1 VYRTTGIAKLRRGGP
16 PPRPFDYFD
25 ADDIDK
31 KAKNTRKKPPVKN
44 NIFNRGKGIVSN
56 LYNRASPYVKKAL
69 PYAQNIKKLKP
80 FMKPAGAVAGIA
92 ALPVIGQ
99 NPELNPFL
107 DRQPFQIKPK
117 ALGSPLLGRENE
129 EETLRRYVEGRD
141 GYEPRIVAGGLRR
154 GVNTFLDYLSP
165 DIIFGKD
172 SNLAGAF
179 PGLGKEFLTGEYQN
193 PNLLRGG
200 LDSREAFEETIDN
213 AKDQLGLGLAG
224 RFANLF
230 KTTRAGEITTGQ
242 KVSRWLD
249 SNKDKL
255 YAMST
260 KDVDSAKVFI
270 ETLQSP
276 EGVKN
281 LMLAEDPDTYYEIF
295 ADEERPPKAPEDE
308 SLPPPGLTDEQKKA
322 LEDAQA
328 LRDANKE
335 IVRSQAI
342 RGKNI
347 SPEIEDKALTAGMY
361 GGSPEDTA
369 FAFLEDAEVT
379 RVLEEEKQ
387 RKFDL
392 EKAKAVGSGYNKTQ
406 AARKFNS
413 DLDFYIYEPTSP
425 NAVDSMGNK
434 LNEKMTDSEFGRV
447 SGIVSQGLR
456 KHQEIDQYFD
466 DMIQSVENNN
476 LTGLGSILGKY
487 TARGIN
493 ALTGLDMMS
502 DLEQYQSVAK
512 AIQAYFTA
520 QILQESGR
528 TISDGDRQRVEDLFA
543 NISWKNLGQPR
554 QVLLEKINRA
564 RGIISQSQADL
575 VADFNMLEI
584 YNPNQYRAF
593 MKNQEKIDQDLNEEE
608 AQELETRKQQIG

>member
-1 VYRTTGIAKLRRGGP
+1 MYRTTGIAKLRRGGP

-69 PYAQNIKKLKP
+69 PYAKNINKLKP

-99 NPELNPFL
+99 NPELNPFS

-141 GYEPRIVAGGLRR
+141 GYDPRIVAGSLRR
-154 GVNTFLDYLSP
+154 G
-165 DIIFGKD
+165 
-172 SNLAGAF
+172 LANVIPFKNPLLEG
-179 PGLGKEFLTGEYQN
+179 TYQN
-193 PNLLRGG
+193 PNILRGG

-230 KTTRAGEITTGQ
+230 KATRAGEITTAQ
-242 KVSRWLD
+242 KVGRWLD

-260 KDVDSAKVFI
+260 KDTDSAKMFI

-276 EGVKN
+276 EGIKN

-328 LRDANKE
+328 LRDADKE
-335 IVRSQAI
+335 ILRSQAI
-342 RGKNI
+342 RGNPI

-379 RVLEEEKQ
+379 RLVEEDKK

-392 EKAKAVGSGYNKTQ
+392 EKAKIDGTGYNKTPRTVDFGMDTKLAIYDPTPGGLAKGAKPYITDEQ
-406 AARKFNS
+406 YLDASSAITTSIENYNEIVQRFDELENFLIS
-413 DLDFYIYEPTSP
+413 DDLTSLG
-425 NAVDSMGNK
+425 AYLKTLGTRTATA
-434 LNEKMTDSEFGRV
+434 L
-447 SGIVSQGLR
+447 SGIDDLASSQD
-456 KHQEIDQYFD
+456 KY
-466 DMIQSVENNN
+466 N
-476 LTGLGSILGKY
+476 SI
-487 TARGIN
+487 
-493 ALTGLDMMS
+493 
-502 DLEQYQSVAK
+502 AK
-512 AIQAYFTA
+512 AVQAYFTKDF
-520 QILQESGR
+520 LQESGR
-528 TISDGDRQRVEDLFA
+528 TISNIDRELINQIMPQIGLNSVGISQDL
-543 NISWKNLGQPR
+543 
-554 QVLLEKINRA
+554 LLEKLRNAKEQITQKLDEKGSRLNA
-564 RGIISQSQADL
+564 LG
-575 VADFNMLEI
+575 I
-584 YNPNQYRAF
+584 YNPKMAQQF
-593 MKNQEKIDQDLNEEE
+593 ILSQQEEI
-608 AQELETRKQQIG
+608 ELDKLRKQQDF

>member
-1 VYRTTGIAKLRRGGP
+1 MAVYRTTGIAKLRRGGP

-69 PYAQNIKKLKP
+69 PYAKNINKLKP

-99 NPELNPFL
+99 NPELNPFS

-141 GYEPRIVAGGLRR
+141 GYDPRIVAGSLRR
-154 GVNTFLDYLSP
+154 G
-165 DIIFGKD
+165 
-172 SNLAGAF
+172 LANVIPFKNPLLEG
-179 PGLGKEFLTGEYQN
+179 TYQN
-193 PNLLRGG
+193 PNILRGG

-230 KTTRAGEITTGQ
+230 KATRAGEITTAQ
-242 KVSRWLD
+242 KVGRWLD

-260 KDVDSAKVFI
+260 KDTDSAKMFI

-276 EGVKN
+276 EGIKN

-328 LRDANKE
+328 LRDADKE
-335 IVRSQAI
+335 ILRSQAI
-342 RGKNI
+342 RGNPI

-379 RVLEEEKQ
+379 RLVEEDKK

-392 EKAKAVGSGYNKTQ
+392 EKAKIDGTGYNKTPRTVDFGMDTKLAIYDPTPGGLAKGAKPYITDEQ
-406 AARKFNS
+406 YLDASSAITTSIENYNEIVQRFDELENFLIS
-413 DLDFYIYEPTSP
+413 DDLTSLG
-425 NAVDSMGNK
+425 AYLKTLGTRTATA
-434 LNEKMTDSEFGRV
+434 L
-447 SGIVSQGLR
+447 SGIDDLASSQD
-456 KHQEIDQYFD
+456 KY
-466 DMIQSVENNN
+466 N
-476 LTGLGSILGKY
+476 SI
-487 TARGIN
+487 
-493 ALTGLDMMS
+493 
-502 DLEQYQSVAK
+502 AK
-512 AIQAYFTA
+512 AVQAYFTKDF
-520 QILQESGR
+520 LQESGR
-528 TISDGDRQRVEDLFA
+528 TISNIDRELINQIMPQIGLNSVGISQDL
-543 NISWKNLGQPR
+543 
-554 QVLLEKINRA
+554 LLEKLRNAKEQITQKLDEKGSRLNA
-564 RGIISQSQADL
+564 LG
-575 VADFNMLEI
+575 I
-584 YNPNQYRAF
+584 YNPKMAQQF
-593 MKNQEKIDQDLNEEE
+593 ILSQQEEI
-608 AQELETRKQQIG
+608 ELDKLRKQQDF

>member
-1 VYRTTGIAKLRRGGP
+1 MVVYRTTGIAKLRRGGP

-69 PYAQNIKKLKP
+69 PYAKNINKLKP

-99 NPELNPFL
+99 NPELNPFS

-141 GYEPRIVAGGLRR
+141 GYDPRIVAGSLRR
-154 GVNTFLDYLSP
+154 G
-165 DIIFGKD
+165 
-172 SNLAGAF
+172 LANVIPFKNPLLEG
-179 PGLGKEFLTGEYQN
+179 TYQN
-193 PNLLRGG
+193 PNILRGG

-230 KTTRAGEITTGQ
+230 KATRAGEITTAQ
-242 KVSRWLD
+242 KVGRWLD

-260 KDVDSAKVFI
+260 KDTDSAKMFI

-276 EGVKN
+276 EGIKN

-328 LRDANKE
+328 LRDADKE
-335 IVRSQAI
+335 ILRSQAI
-342 RGKNI
+342 RGNPI

-379 RVLEEEKQ
+379 RLVEEDKK

-392 EKAKAVGSGYNKTQ
+392 EKAKIDGTGYNKTPRTVDFGMDTKLAIYDPTPGGLAKGAKPYITDEQ
-406 AARKFNS
+406 YLDASSAITTSIENYNEIVQRFDELENFLIS
-413 DLDFYIYEPTSP
+413 DDLTSLG
-425 NAVDSMGNK
+425 AYLKTLGTRTATA
-434 LNEKMTDSEFGRV
+434 L
-447 SGIVSQGLR
+447 SGIDDLASSQD
-456 KHQEIDQYFD
+456 KY
-466 DMIQSVENNN
+466 N
-476 LTGLGSILGKY
+476 SI
-487 TARGIN
+487 
-493 ALTGLDMMS
+493 
-502 DLEQYQSVAK
+502 AK
-512 AIQAYFTA
+512 AVQAYFTKDF
-520 QILQESGR
+520 LQESGR
-528 TISDGDRQRVEDLFA
+528 TISNIDRELINQIMPQIGLNSVGISQDL
-543 NISWKNLGQPR
+543 
-554 QVLLEKINRA
+554 LLEKLRNAKEQITQKLDEKGSRLNA
-564 RGIISQSQADL
+564 LG
-575 VADFNMLEI
+575 I
-584 YNPNQYRAF
+584 YNPKMAQQF
-593 MKNQEKIDQDLNEEE
+593 ILSQQEEI
-608 AQELETRKQQIG
+608 ELDKLRKQQDF

>member
-69 PYAQNIKKLKP
+69 PYAKNINKLKP

-99 NPELNPFL
+99 NPELNPFS

-141 GYEPRIVAGGLRR
+141 GYDPRIVAGSLRR
-154 GVNTFLDYLSP
+154 G
-165 DIIFGKD
+165 
-172 SNLAGAF
+172 LANVIPFKNPLLEG
-179 PGLGKEFLTGEYQN
+179 TYQN
-193 PNLLRGG
+193 PNILRGG

-230 KTTRAGEITTGQ
+230 KATRAGEITTAQ
-242 KVSRWLD
+242 KVGRWLD

-260 KDVDSAKVFI
+260 KDTDSAKMFI

-276 EGVKN
+276 EGIKN

-328 LRDANKE
+328 LRDADKE
-335 IVRSQAI
+335 ILRSQAI
-342 RGKNI
+342 RGNPI

-379 RVLEEEKQ
+379 RLVEEDKK

-392 EKAKAVGSGYNKTQ
+392 EKAKIDGTGYNKTPRTVDFGMDTKLAIYDPTPGGLAKGAKPYITDEQ
-406 AARKFNS
+406 YLDASSAITTSIENYNEIVQRFDELENFLIS
-413 DLDFYIYEPTSP
+413 DDLTSLG
-425 NAVDSMGNK
+425 AYLKTLGTRTATA
-434 LNEKMTDSEFGRV
+434 L
-447 SGIVSQGLR
+447 SGIDDLASSQD
-456 KHQEIDQYFD
+456 KY
-466 DMIQSVENNN
+466 N
-476 LTGLGSILGKY
+476 SI
-487 TARGIN
+487 
-493 ALTGLDMMS
+493 
-502 DLEQYQSVAK
+502 AK
-512 AIQAYFTA
+512 AVQAYFTKDF
-520 QILQESGR
+520 LQESGR
-528 TISDGDRQRVEDLFA
+528 TISNIDRELINQIMPQIGLNSVGISQDL
-543 NISWKNLGQPR
+543 
-554 QVLLEKINRA
+554 LLEKLRNAKEQITQKLDEKGSRLNA
-564 RGIISQSQADL
+564 LG
-575 VADFNMLEI
+575 I
-584 YNPNQYRAF
+584 YNPKMAQQF
-593 MKNQEKIDQDLNEEE
+593 ILSQQEEI
-608 AQELETRKQQIG
+608 ELDKLRKQQDF

>member
-25 ADDIDK
+25 ADDMDK

-69 PYAQNIKKLKP
+69 PYVKDINKLKP
-80 FMKPAGAVAGIA
+80 FMKPAGVVAGIA
-92 ALPVIGQ
+92 SLPVIGQ

-141 GYEPRIVAGGLRR
+141 GYDPRIVAGSLRR
-154 GVNTFLDYLSP
+154 G
-165 DIIFGKD
+165 
-172 SNLAGAF
+172 LANVIPFKNPLLEG
-179 PGLGKEFLTGEYQN
+179 TYQN
-193 PNLLRGG
+193 PNILRGG

-230 KTTRAGEITTGQ
+230 KTTRAGEITTAQ
-242 KVSRWLD
+242 KVGRWLD

-260 KDVDSAKVFI
+260 KDTDSAKMFI

-276 EGVKN
+276 EGIKN

-328 LRDANKE
+328 LRDSDIE
-335 IVRSQAI
+335 ILRSQAI
-342 RGKNI
+342 RGNPI

-379 RVLEEEKQ
+379 RLVEEDK
-387 RKFDL
+387 KKKLDL
-392 EKAKAVGSGYNKTQ
+392 ETMKAVGSGYNKTTKQ
-406 AARKFNS
+406 RILGKQDDK
-413 DLDFYIYEPTSP
+413 DLYLNVYEPTNPLGTTQPIITDVEYDRVTNILEDRISGAEAMMARFDELEALLDSTNITSLYSYLKNYGTKAV
-425 NAVDSMGNK
+425 NAVLPGS
-434 LNEKMTDSEFGRV
+434 
-447 SGIVSQGLR
+447 
-456 KHQEIDQYFD
+456 
-466 DMIQSVENNN
+466 
-476 LTGLGSILGKY
+476 LTGS
-487 TARGIN
+487 AQ
-493 ALTGLDMMS
+493 
-502 DLEQYQSVAK
+502 EQYQSIAK
-512 AIQAYFTA
+512 ALQAYFT
-520 QILQESGR
+520 QDLLKESGR
-528 TISDGDRQRVEDLFA
+528 TISNVDRQ
-543 NISWKNLGQPR
+543 
-554 QVLLEKINRA
+554 
-564 RGIISQSQADL
+564 L
-575 VADFNMLEI
+575 VADIFGNITEKNIGTSPETIKKKLMNAKEQLGARNQEYYTI
-584 YNPNQYRAF
+584 LDSVGLYNPKRYKTTNKNYRDQIADLTTKETEELNAF
-593 MKNQEKIDQDLNEEE
+593 RQSNVGK
-608 AQELETRKQQIG
+608 

>member
-1 VYRTTGIAKLRRGGP
+1 MVVYRTTGIAKLRRGGP

-69 PYAQNIKKLKP
+69 PYAKNINKLKP

-99 NPELNPFL
+99 NPELNPFS

-141 GYEPRIVAGGLRR
+141 GYDPRIVAGSLRR
-154 GVNTFLDYLSP
+154 G
-165 DIIFGKD
+165 
-172 SNLAGAF
+172 LANVIPFKNPLLEG
-179 PGLGKEFLTGEYQN
+179 TYQN
-193 PNLLRGG
+193 PNILRGG

-230 KTTRAGEITTGQ
+230 KATRAGEITTAQ
-242 KVSRWLD
+242 KVGRWLD

-260 KDVDSAKVFI
+260 KDTDSAKMFI

-276 EGVKN
+276 EGIKN

-308 SLPPPGLTDEQKKA
+308 SLPEPGLTDEQKKA

-328 LRDANKE
+328 LRDADKE
-335 IVRSQAI
+335 ILRSQAI
-342 RGKNI
+342 RGNPI

-379 RVLEEEKQ
+379 RLVEEDKK

-392 EKAKAVGSGYNKTQ
+392 EKAKIDGTGYNKTPRTVDFGMDTKLAIYDPTPGGLAKGAKPYITDEQ
-406 AARKFNS
+406 YLDASSAITTSIENYNEIVQRFDELENFLIS
-413 DLDFYIYEPTSP
+413 DDLTSLG
-425 NAVDSMGNK
+425 AYLKTLGTRTATA
-434 LNEKMTDSEFGRV
+434 L
-447 SGIVSQGLR
+447 SGIDDLASSQD
-456 KHQEIDQYFD
+456 KY
-466 DMIQSVENNN
+466 N
-476 LTGLGSILGKY
+476 SI
-487 TARGIN
+487 
-493 ALTGLDMMS
+493 
-502 DLEQYQSVAK
+502 AK
-512 AIQAYFTA
+512 AVQAYFTKDF
-520 QILQESGR
+520 LQESGR
-528 TISDGDRQRVEDLFA
+528 TISNIDRELINQIMPQIGLNSVGISQDL
-543 NISWKNLGQPR
+543 
-554 QVLLEKINRA
+554 LLEKLRNAKEQITQKLDEKGSRLNA
-564 RGIISQSQADL
+564 LG
-575 VADFNMLEI
+575 I
-584 YNPNQYRAF
+584 YNPKMAQQF
-593 MKNQEKIDQDLNEEE
+593 ILSQQEEI
-608 AQELETRKQQIG
+608 ELDKLRKQQDF

>member
-1 VYRTTGIAKLRRGGP
+1 MYRTTGIAKLRRGGP

-69 PYAQNIKKLKP
+69 PYAKNINKLKP

-99 NPELNPFL
+99 NPELNPFS

-141 GYEPRIVAGGLRR
+141 GYDPRIVAGSLRR
-154 GVNTFLDYLSP
+154 G
-165 DIIFGKD
+165 
-172 SNLAGAF
+172 LANVIPFKNPLLEG
-179 PGLGKEFLTGEYQN
+179 TYQN
-193 PNLLRGG
+193 PNILRGG

-230 KTTRAGEITTGQ
+230 KATRAGEITTAQ
-242 KVSRWLD
+242 KVGRWLD

-260 KDVDSAKVFI
+260 KDTDSAKMFI

-276 EGVKN
+276 EGIKN

-308 SLPPPGLTDEQKKA
+308 SLPEPGLTDEQKKA

-328 LRDANKE
+328 LRDADKE
-335 IVRSQAI
+335 ILRSQAI
-342 RGKNI
+342 RGNPI

-379 RVLEEEKQ
+379 RLVEEDKK

-392 EKAKAVGSGYNKTQ
+392 EKAKIDGTGYNKTPRTVDFGMDTKLAIYDPTPGGLAKGAKPYITDEQ
-406 AARKFNS
+406 YLDASSAITTSIENYNEIVQRFDELENFLIS
-413 DLDFYIYEPTSP
+413 DDLTSLG
-425 NAVDSMGNK
+425 AYLKTLGTRTATA
-434 LNEKMTDSEFGRV
+434 L
-447 SGIVSQGLR
+447 SGIDDLASSQD
-456 KHQEIDQYFD
+456 KY
-466 DMIQSVENNN
+466 N
-476 LTGLGSILGKY
+476 SI
-487 TARGIN
+487 
-493 ALTGLDMMS
+493 
-502 DLEQYQSVAK
+502 AK
-512 AIQAYFTA
+512 AVQAYFTKDF
-520 QILQESGR
+520 LQESGR
-528 TISDGDRQRVEDLFA
+528 TISNIDRELINQIMPQIGLNSVGISQDL
-543 NISWKNLGQPR
+543 
-554 QVLLEKINRA
+554 LLEKLRNAKEQITQKLDEKGSRLNA
-564 RGIISQSQADL
+564 LG
-575 VADFNMLEI
+575 I
-584 YNPNQYRAF
+584 YNPKMAQQF
-593 MKNQEKIDQDLNEEE
+593 ILSQQEEI
-608 AQELETRKQQIG
+608 ELDKLRKQQDF

>member
-1 VYRTTGIAKLRRGGP
+1 MAVYRTTGIAKLRRGGP

-69 PYAQNIKKLKP
+69 PYAKNINKLKP

-92 ALPVIGQ
+92 ALPVISQ
-99 NPELNPFL
+99 NPELNPFS

-141 GYEPRIVAGGLRR
+141 GYDPRIVAGSLRR
-154 GVNTFLDYLSP
+154 G
-165 DIIFGKD
+165 
-172 SNLAGAF
+172 LANVIPFKNPLLEG
-179 PGLGKEFLTGEYQN
+179 TYQN
-193 PNLLRGG
+193 PNILRGG

-230 KTTRAGEITTGQ
+230 KATRAGEITTAQ
-242 KVSRWLD
+242 KVGRWLD

-260 KDVDSAKVFI
+260 KDTDSAKMFI

-276 EGVKN
+276 EGIKN

-328 LRDANKE
+328 LRDADKE
-335 IVRSQAI
+335 ILRSQAI
-342 RGKNI
+342 RGNPI

-379 RVLEEEKQ
+379 RLVEEDKK

-392 EKAKAVGSGYNKTQ
+392 EKAKIDGTGYNKTPRTVDFGMDTKLAIYDPTPGGLAKGAKPYITDEQ
-406 AARKFNS
+406 YLDASSAITTSIENYNEIVQRFDELENFLIS
-413 DLDFYIYEPTSP
+413 DDLTSLG
-425 NAVDSMGNK
+425 AYLKTLGTRTATA
-434 LNEKMTDSEFGRV
+434 L
-447 SGIVSQGLR
+447 SGIDDLASSQD
-456 KHQEIDQYFD
+456 KY
-466 DMIQSVENNN
+466 N
-476 LTGLGSILGKY
+476 SI
-487 TARGIN
+487 
-493 ALTGLDMMS
+493 
-502 DLEQYQSVAK
+502 AK
-512 AIQAYFTA
+512 AVQAYFTKDF
-520 QILQESGR
+520 LQESGR
-528 TISDGDRQRVEDLFA
+528 TISNIDRELINQIMPQIGLNSVGISQDL
-543 NISWKNLGQPR
+543 
-554 QVLLEKINRA
+554 LLEKLRNAKEQITQKLDEKGSRLNA
-564 RGIISQSQADL
+564 LG
-575 VADFNMLEI
+575 I
-584 YNPNQYRAF
+584 YNPKMAQQF
-593 MKNQEKIDQDLNEEE
+593 ILSQQEEI
-608 AQELETRKQQIG
+608 ELDKLRKQQDF

>member
-69 PYAQNIKKLKP
+69 PYAKNINKLKP

-99 NPELNPFL
+99 NPELNPFS

-141 GYEPRIVAGGLRR
+141 GYDPRIAAGSLRR
-154 GVNTFLDYLSP
+154 G
-165 DIIFGKD
+165 
-172 SNLAGAF
+172 LANVIPFKNPLLEG
-179 PGLGKEFLTGEYQN
+179 TYQN
-193 PNLLRGG
+193 PNILRGG

-230 KTTRAGEITTGQ
+230 KATRAGEITTAQ
-242 KVSRWLD
+242 KVGRWLD

-260 KDVDSAKVFI
+260 KDTDSAKMFI

-276 EGVKN
+276 EGIKN

-308 SLPPPGLTDEQKKA
+308 SLPEPGLTDEQKKA

-328 LRDANKE
+328 LRDADKE
-335 IVRSQAI
+335 ILRSQAI
-342 RGKNI
+342 RGNPI

-379 RVLEEEKQ
+379 RLVEEDKK

-392 EKAKAVGSGYNKTQ
+392 EKAKIDGTGYNKTPRTVDFGMDTKLAIYDPTPGGLAKGAKPYITDEQ
-406 AARKFNS
+406 YLDASSAITTSIENYNEIVQRFDELENFLIS
-413 DLDFYIYEPTSP
+413 DDLTSLG
-425 NAVDSMGNK
+425 AYLKTLGTRTATA
-434 LNEKMTDSEFGRV
+434 L
-447 SGIVSQGLR
+447 SGIDDLASSQD
-456 KHQEIDQYFD
+456 KY
-466 DMIQSVENNN
+466 N
-476 LTGLGSILGKY
+476 SI
-487 TARGIN
+487 
-493 ALTGLDMMS
+493 
-502 DLEQYQSVAK
+502 AK
-512 AIQAYFTA
+512 AVQAYFTKDF
-520 QILQESGR
+520 LQESGR
-528 TISDGDRQRVEDLFA
+528 TISNIDRELINQIMPQIGLNSVGISQDL
-543 NISWKNLGQPR
+543 
-554 QVLLEKINRA
+554 LLEKLRNAKEQITQKLDEKGSRLNA
-564 RGIISQSQADL
+564 LG
-575 VADFNMLEI
+575 I
-584 YNPNQYRAF
+584 YNPKMAQQF
-593 MKNQEKIDQDLNEEE
+593 ILSQQEEI
-608 AQELETRKQQIG
+608 ELDKLRKQQDF

>member
-1 VYRTTGIAKLRRGGP
+1 MYRTTGIAKLRRGGP

-25 ADDIDK
+25 ADDMDK

-69 PYAQNIKKLKP
+69 PYAKNINKLKP

-141 GYEPRIVAGGLRR
+141 GYDPRIVAGSLRR
-154 GVNTFLDYLSP
+154 GLAN
-165 DIIFGKD
+165 IIPGK
-172 SNLAGAF
+172 NPLLEG
-179 PGLGKEFLTGEYQN
+179 TYQN

-230 KTTRAGEITTGQ
+230 KTTRAGEITTAQ
-242 KVSRWLD
+242 KVGRWLD

-260 KDVDSAKVFI
+260 KDTDSAKMFI

-276 EGVKN
+276 EGIKN

-295 ADEERPPKAPEDE
+295 VDEERPPKAPEDE

-342 RGKNI
+342 RGKTI

-379 RVLEEEKQ
+379 RVVEEDKQ

-392 EKAKAVGSGYNKTQ
+392 ERAKALGSGYNKKQ

-413 DLDFYIYEPTSP
+413 GLDFYVYEPTSP
-425 NAVDSMGNK
+425 NAVDSSGNR

-447 SGIVSQGLR
+447 SGLVSQGLR
-456 KHQEIDQYFD
+456 KHQEVDQYFD
-466 DMIQSVENNN
+466 DMIESVENNN
-476 LTGLGSILGKY
+476 LTGLGSLLGKY

-493 ALTGLDMMS
+493 ALTGLDMLS
-502 DLEQYQSVAK
+502 DVEQYQSIAE

-520 QILQESGR
+520 EILQESGR
-528 TISDGDRQRVEDLFA
+528 TISDADRRRVQDLFA
-543 NISWKNLGQPR
+543 NITWRNIGQPR

-564 RGIISQSQADL
+564 RGIINQSKADL

-584 YNPNQYRAF
+584 YNPTQYKLF

-608 AQELETRKQQIG
+608 AQELETRKKQIG

>member
-1 VYRTTGIAKLRRGGP
+1 MYRTTGIAKLRRGGP

-69 PYAQNIKKLKP
+69 PYVKDINKLKP

-99 NPELNPFL
+99 NPELNPFS

-141 GYEPRIVAGGLRR
+141 GYDPRIVAGSLRR
-154 GVNTFLDYLSP
+154 G
-165 DIIFGKD
+165 
-172 SNLAGAF
+172 LANVIPFKNPLLEG
-179 PGLGKEFLTGEYQN
+179 TYQN
-193 PNLLRGG
+193 PNILRGG

-230 KTTRAGEITTGQ
+230 KATRAGEITTAQ
-242 KVSRWLD
+242 KVGRWLD

-260 KDVDSAKVFI
+260 KDTDSAKMFI

-276 EGVKN
+276 EGIKN

-308 SLPPPGLTDEQKKA
+308 SLPEPGLTDEQKKA

-328 LRDANKE
+328 LRDADKE
-335 IVRSQAI
+335 ILRSQAI
-342 RGKNI
+342 RGNPI

-379 RVLEEEKQ
+379 RLVEEDKK

-392 EKAKAVGSGYNKTQ
+392 EKAKIDGTGYNKTPRTVDFGMDTKLAIYDPTPGGLAKGAKPYITDEQ
-406 AARKFNS
+406 YLDASSAITTSIENYNEIVQRFDELENFLIS
-413 DLDFYIYEPTSP
+413 DDLTSLG
-425 NAVDSMGNK
+425 AYLKTLGTRTATA
-434 LNEKMTDSEFGRV
+434 L
-447 SGIVSQGLR
+447 SGIDDLASSQD
-456 KHQEIDQYFD
+456 KY
-466 DMIQSVENNN
+466 N
-476 LTGLGSILGKY
+476 SI
-487 TARGIN
+487 
-493 ALTGLDMMS
+493 
-502 DLEQYQSVAK
+502 AK
-512 AIQAYFTA
+512 AVQAYFTKDF
-520 QILQESGR
+520 LQESGR
-528 TISDGDRQRVEDLFA
+528 TISNIDRELINQIMPQIGLNSVGISQDL
-543 NISWKNLGQPR
+543 
-554 QVLLEKINRA
+554 LLEKLRNAKEQITQKLDEKGSRLNA
-564 RGIISQSQADL
+564 LG
-575 VADFNMLEI
+575 I
-584 YNPNQYRAF
+584 YNPKMAQQF
-593 MKNQEKIDQDLNEEE
+593 ILSQQEEI
-608 AQELETRKQQIG
+608 ELDKLRKQQDF

>member
-1 VYRTTGIAKLRRGGP
+1 MYRTTGIAKLRRGGP

-69 PYAQNIKKLKP
+69 PYVKDINKLKP
-80 FMKPAGAVAGIA
+80 FMKPAGVVAGIA
-92 ALPVIGQ
+92 SLPVIGQ

-141 GYEPRIVAGGLRR
+141 GYDPRIVAGSLRR
-154 GVNTFLDYLSP
+154 G
-165 DIIFGKD
+165 
-172 SNLAGAF
+172 LANVIPFKNPLLEG
-179 PGLGKEFLTGEYQN
+179 TYQN
-193 PNLLRGG
+193 PNILRGG

-230 KTTRAGEITTGQ
+230 KATRAGEITTAQ
-242 KVSRWLD
+242 KVGRWLD

-260 KDVDSAKVFI
+260 KDTDSAKMFI

-276 EGVKN
+276 EGIKN

-308 SLPPPGLTDEQKKA
+308 SLPEPGLTDEQKKA

-342 RGKNI
+342 RGKTI

-379 RVLEEEKQ
+379 RVVEEDKQ

-392 EKAKAVGSGYNKTQ
+392 ERAKALGSGYNKKQ

-413 DLDFYIYEPTSP
+413 GLDFYVYEPTSP
-425 NAVDSMGNK
+425 NAVDSSGNR
-434 LNEKMTDSEFGRV
+434 LNEKMTNSEFGRI
-447 SGIVSQGLR
+447 SGLVSQGLR
-456 KHQEIDQYFD
+456 KHDEVDQYFD

-476 LTGLGSILGKY
+476 LTGLGSLLGKY

-502 DLEQYQSVAK
+502 DLEQYQSVAG

-520 QILQESGR
+520 EILQESGR
-528 TISDGDRQRVEDLFA
+528 TISDSDRRIVQDLFA
-543 NISWKNLGQPR
+543 NISWNNIGQPR

-564 RGIISQSQADL
+564 RGIINQSKADL

-584 YNPNQYRAF
+584 YNPSQYKSF

-608 AQELETRKQQIG
+608 AQELETRKQQVG

>member
-1 VYRTTGIAKLRRGGP
+1 MYRTTGIAKLRRGGP

-69 PYAQNIKKLKP
+69 PYVKDINKLKP
-80 FMKPAGAVAGIA
+80 FMKPAGVVAGIA
-92 ALPVIGQ
+92 SLPVIGQ

-141 GYEPRIVAGGLRR
+141 GYDPRIVAGSLRR
-154 GVNTFLDYLSP
+154 G
-165 DIIFGKD
+165 
-172 SNLAGAF
+172 LANVIPFKNPLLEG
-179 PGLGKEFLTGEYQN
+179 TYQN
-193 PNLLRGG
+193 PNILRGG

-230 KTTRAGEITTGQ
+230 KATRAGEITTAQ
-242 KVSRWLD
+242 KVGRWLD

-260 KDVDSAKVFI
+260 KDTDSAKMFI

-276 EGVKN
+276 EGIKN

-308 SLPPPGLTDEQKKA
+308 SLPEPGLTDEQKKA

-328 LRDANKE
+328 LRDADKE
-335 IVRSQAI
+335 ILRSQAI
-342 RGKNI
+342 RGNPI

-379 RVLEEEKQ
+379 RVVEEDKQ

-392 EKAKAVGSGYNKTQ
+392 ERAKALGSGYNKKQ

-413 DLDFYIYEPTSP
+413 GLDFYVYEPTSP
-425 NAVDSMGNK
+425 NAVDSSGNR
-434 LNEKMTDSEFGRV
+434 LNEKMTNSEFGRI
-447 SGIVSQGLR
+447 SGLVSQGLR
-456 KHQEIDQYFD
+456 KHDEVDQYFD

-476 LTGLGSILGKY
+476 LTGLGSLLGKY

-502 DLEQYQSVAK
+502 DLEQYQSVAG

-520 QILQESGR
+520 EILQESGR
-528 TISDGDRQRVEDLFA
+528 TISDSDRRIVQDLFA
-543 NISWKNLGQPR
+543 NISWNNIGQPR

-564 RGIISQSQADL
+564 RGIINQSKADL

-584 YNPNQYRAF
+584 YNPSQYKSF

-608 AQELETRKQQIG
+608 AQELETRKQQVG

>member
-1 VYRTTGIAKLRRGGP
+1 MYRTTGIAKLRRGGP

-25 ADDIDK
+25 ADDMDK

-69 PYAQNIKKLKP
+69 PYVKDINKLKP
-80 FMKPAGAVAGIA
+80 FMKPAGVVAGIA
-92 ALPVIGQ
+92 SLPVIGQ

-141 GYEPRIVAGGLRR
+141 GYDPRIVAGSLRR
-154 GVNTFLDYLSP
+154 G
-165 DIIFGKD
+165 
-172 SNLAGAF
+172 LANVIPFKNPLLEG
-179 PGLGKEFLTGEYQN
+179 TYQN
-193 PNLLRGG
+193 PNILRGG

-230 KTTRAGEITTGQ
+230 KTTRAGEITTAQ
-242 KVSRWLD
+242 KVGRWLD

-260 KDVDSAKVFI
+260 KDTDSAKMFI

-276 EGVKN
+276 EGIKN

-308 SLPPPGLTDEQKKA
+308 SLPEPGLTDEQKKA

-328 LRDANKE
+328 LRDADKE
-335 IVRSQAI
+335 ILRSQAI
-342 RGKNI
+342 RGNPI

-379 RVLEEEKQ
+379 RLVEEDKKK
-387 RKFDL
+387 KFDL
-392 EKAKAVGSGYNKTQ
+392 EKAKIDGTGYNKTPRTVDFGMDTKLAIYDPTPGGLAKGAKPYITDEQ
-406 AARKFNS
+406 YLDASSAITTSIENYNEIVQRFDELENFLIS
-413 DLDFYIYEPTSP
+413 DDLTSLG
-425 NAVDSMGNK
+425 AYLKTLGTRTATA
-434 LNEKMTDSEFGRV
+434 L
-447 SGIVSQGLR
+447 SGIDDLASSQD
-456 KHQEIDQYFD
+456 KY
-466 DMIQSVENNN
+466 N
-476 LTGLGSILGKY
+476 SI
-487 TARGIN
+487 
-493 ALTGLDMMS
+493 
-502 DLEQYQSVAK
+502 AK
-512 AIQAYFTA
+512 AVQAYFTKDF
-520 QILQESGR
+520 LQESGR
-528 TISDGDRQRVEDLFA
+528 TISNIDRELINQIMPQIGLNSIGISQDL
-543 NISWKNLGQPR
+543 
-554 QVLLEKINRA
+554 LLEKLRNAKEQITQKLDEKGSRLNA
-564 RGIISQSQADL
+564 LG
-575 VADFNMLEI
+575 I
-584 YNPNQYRAF
+584 YNPKMAQQF
-593 MKNQEKIDQDLNEEE
+593 ILSQQEEI
-608 AQELETRKQQIG
+608 ELDKLRKQQDF

>member
-1 VYRTTGIAKLRRGGP
+1 MYRTTGIAKLRRGGP

-25 ADDIDK
+25 ADDMDK

-69 PYAQNIKKLKP
+69 PYVKDINKLKP
-80 FMKPAGAVAGIA
+80 FMKPAGVVAGIA
-92 ALPVIGQ
+92 SLPVIGQ

-141 GYEPRIVAGGLRR
+141 GYDPRIVAGSLRR
-154 GVNTFLDYLSP
+154 G
-165 DIIFGKD
+165 
-172 SNLAGAF
+172 LANVIPFKNPLLEG
-179 PGLGKEFLTGEYQN
+179 TYQN
-193 PNLLRGG
+193 PNILRGG

-230 KTTRAGEITTGQ
+230 KTTRAGEITTAQ
-242 KVSRWLD
+242 KVGRWLD

-260 KDVDSAKVFI
+260 KDTDSAKMFI

-276 EGVKN
+276 EGIKN

-328 LRDANKE
+328 LRDSDIE
-335 IVRSQAI
+335 ILRSQAI
-342 RGKNI
+342 RGNPI

-379 RVLEEEKQ
+379 RLVEEDK
-387 RKFDL
+387 KKKLDL
-392 EKAKAVGSGYNKTQ
+392 ETMKAVGSGYNKTTKQ
-406 AARKFNS
+406 RILGKQDDK
-413 DLDFYIYEPTSP
+413 DLYLNVYEPTNPLGTTQPIITDVEYDRVTNILEDRISGAEAMMARFDELEALLDSTNITSLYSYLKNYGTKAV
-425 NAVDSMGNK
+425 NAVLPGS
-434 LNEKMTDSEFGRV
+434 
-447 SGIVSQGLR
+447 
-456 KHQEIDQYFD
+456 
-466 DMIQSVENNN
+466 
-476 LTGLGSILGKY
+476 LTGS
-487 TARGIN
+487 AQ
-493 ALTGLDMMS
+493 
-502 DLEQYQSVAK
+502 EQYQSIAK
-512 AIQAYFTA
+512 ALQAYFT
-520 QILQESGR
+520 QDLLKESGR
-528 TISDGDRQRVEDLFA
+528 TISNVDRQ
-543 NISWKNLGQPR
+543 
-554 QVLLEKINRA
+554 
-564 RGIISQSQADL
+564 L
-575 VADFNMLEI
+575 VADIFGNITEKNIGTSPETIKKKLMNAKEQLGARNQEYYTI
-584 YNPNQYRAF
+584 LDSVGLYNPKRYKTTNKNYRDQIADLTTKETEELNAF
-593 MKNQEKIDQDLNEEE
+593 RQSNVGK
-608 AQELETRKQQIG
+608 

>member
-69 PYAQNIKKLKP
+69 PYAKNINKLKP

-99 NPELNPFL
+99 NPELNPFS

-141 GYEPRIVAGGLRR
+141 GYDPRIVAGSLRR
-154 GVNTFLDYLSP
+154 G
-165 DIIFGKD
+165 
-172 SNLAGAF
+172 LANVIPFKNPLLEG
-179 PGLGKEFLTGEYQN
+179 TYQN
-193 PNLLRGG
+193 PNILRGG

-230 KTTRAGEITTGQ
+230 KATRAGEITTAQ
-242 KVSRWLD
+242 KVGRWLD

-260 KDVDSAKVFI
+260 KDTDSAKMFI

-276 EGVKN
+276 EGIKN

-308 SLPPPGLTDEQKKA
+308 SLPEPGLTDEQKKA

-328 LRDANKE
+328 LRDADKE
-335 IVRSQAI
+335 ILRSQAI
-342 RGKNI
+342 RGNPI

-379 RVLEEEKQ
+379 RLVEEDKK

-392 EKAKAVGSGYNKTQ
+392 EKAKIDGTGYNKTPRTVDFGMDTKLAIYDPTPGGLAKGAKPYITDEQ
-406 AARKFNS
+406 YLDASSAITTSIENYNEIVQRFDELENFLIS
-413 DLDFYIYEPTSP
+413 DDLTSLG
-425 NAVDSMGNK
+425 AYLKTLGTRTATA
-434 LNEKMTDSEFGRV
+434 L
-447 SGIVSQGLR
+447 SGIDDLASSQD
-456 KHQEIDQYFD
+456 KY
-466 DMIQSVENNN
+466 N
-476 LTGLGSILGKY
+476 SI
-487 TARGIN
+487 
-493 ALTGLDMMS
+493 
-502 DLEQYQSVAK
+502 AK
-512 AIQAYFTA
+512 AVQAYFTKDF
-520 QILQESGR
+520 LQESGR
-528 TISDGDRQRVEDLFA
+528 TISNIDRELINQIMPQIGLNSVGISQDL
-543 NISWKNLGQPR
+543 
-554 QVLLEKINRA
+554 LLEKLRNAKEQITQKLDEKGSRLNA
-564 RGIISQSQADL
+564 LG
-575 VADFNMLEI
+575 I
-584 YNPNQYRAF
+584 YNPKMAQQF
-593 MKNQEKIDQDLNEEE
+593 ILSQQEEI
-608 AQELETRKQQIG
+608 ELDKLRKQQDF

>member
-1 VYRTTGIAKLRRGGP
+1 MVVYRTTGIAKLRRGGP

-69 PYAQNIKKLKP
+69 PYVKDINKLKP

-99 NPELNPFL
+99 NPELNPFS

-141 GYEPRIVAGGLRR
+141 GYDPRIVAGSLRR
-154 GVNTFLDYLSP
+154 G
-165 DIIFGKD
+165 
-172 SNLAGAF
+172 LANVIPFKNPLLEG
-179 PGLGKEFLTGEYQN
+179 TYQN
-193 PNLLRGG
+193 PNILRGG

-230 KTTRAGEITTGQ
+230 KATRAGEITTAQ
-242 KVSRWLD
+242 KVGRWLD

-260 KDVDSAKVFI
+260 KDTDSAKMFI

-276 EGVKN
+276 EGIKN

-308 SLPPPGLTDEQKKA
+308 SLPEPGLTDEQKKA

-328 LRDANKE
+328 LRDADKE
-335 IVRSQAI
+335 ILRSQAI
-342 RGKNI
+342 RGNPI

-379 RVLEEEKQ
+379 RLVEEDKK

-392 EKAKAVGSGYNKTQ
+392 EKAKIDGTGYNKTPRTVDFGMDTKLAIYDPTPGGLAKGAKPYITDEQ
-406 AARKFNS
+406 YLDASSAITTSIENYNEIVQRFDELENFLIS
-413 DLDFYIYEPTSP
+413 DDLTSLG
-425 NAVDSMGNK
+425 AYLKTLGTRTATA
-434 LNEKMTDSEFGRV
+434 L
-447 SGIVSQGLR
+447 SGIDDLASSQD
-456 KHQEIDQYFD
+456 KY
-466 DMIQSVENNN
+466 N
-476 LTGLGSILGKY
+476 SI
-487 TARGIN
+487 
-493 ALTGLDMMS
+493 
-502 DLEQYQSVAK
+502 AK
-512 AIQAYFTA
+512 AVQAYFTKDF
-520 QILQESGR
+520 LQESGR
-528 TISDGDRQRVEDLFA
+528 TISNIDRELINQIMPQIGLNSVGISQDL
-543 NISWKNLGQPR
+543 
-554 QVLLEKINRA
+554 LLEKLRNAKEQITQKLDEKGSRLNA
-564 RGIISQSQADL
+564 LG
-575 VADFNMLEI
+575 I
-584 YNPNQYRAF
+584 YNPKMAQQF
-593 MKNQEKIDQDLNEEE
+593 ILSQQEEI
-608 AQELETRKQQIG
+608 ELDKLRKQQDF

>member
-25 ADDIDK
+25 ADDMDK

-69 PYAQNIKKLKP
+69 PYVKDINKLKP
-80 FMKPAGAVAGIA
+80 FMKPAGVVAGIA
-92 ALPVIGQ
+92 SLPVIGQ

-141 GYEPRIVAGGLRR
+141 GYDPRIVAGSLRR
-154 GVNTFLDYLSP
+154 G
-165 DIIFGKD
+165 
-172 SNLAGAF
+172 LANVIPFKNPLLEG
-179 PGLGKEFLTGEYQN
+179 TYQN
-193 PNLLRGG
+193 PNILRGG

-230 KTTRAGEITTGQ
+230 KTTRAGEITTAQ
-242 KVSRWLD
+242 KVGRWLD

-260 KDVDSAKVFI
+260 KDTDSAKMFI

-276 EGVKN
+276 EGIKN

-308 SLPPPGLTDEQKKA
+308 SLPEPGLTDEQKKA

-328 LRDANKE
+328 LRDADKE
-335 IVRSQAI
+335 ILRSQAI
-342 RGKNI
+342 RGNPI

-379 RVLEEEKQ
+379 RLVEEDKKK
-387 RKFDL
+387 KFDL
-392 EKAKAVGSGYNKTQ
+392 EKAKIDGTGYNKTPRTVDFGMDTKLAIYDPTPGGLAKGAKPYITDEQ
-406 AARKFNS
+406 YLDASSAITTSIENYNEIVQRFDELENFLIS
-413 DLDFYIYEPTSP
+413 DDLTSLG
-425 NAVDSMGNK
+425 AYLKTLGTRTATA
-434 LNEKMTDSEFGRV
+434 L
-447 SGIVSQGLR
+447 SGIDDLASSQD
-456 KHQEIDQYFD
+456 KY
-466 DMIQSVENNN
+466 N
-476 LTGLGSILGKY
+476 SI
-487 TARGIN
+487 
-493 ALTGLDMMS
+493 
-502 DLEQYQSVAK
+502 AK
-512 AIQAYFTA
+512 AVQAYFTKDF
-520 QILQESGR
+520 LQESGR
-528 TISDGDRQRVEDLFA
+528 TISNIDRELINQIMPQIGLNSIGISQDL
-543 NISWKNLGQPR
+543 
-554 QVLLEKINRA
+554 LLEKLRNAKEQITQKLDEKGSRLNA
-564 RGIISQSQADL
+564 LG
-575 VADFNMLEI
+575 I
-584 YNPNQYRAF
+584 YNPKMAQQF
-593 MKNQEKIDQDLNEEE
+593 ILSQQEEI
-608 AQELETRKQQIG
+608 ELDKLRKQQDF

>member
-1 VYRTTGIAKLRRGGP
+1 MYRTTGIAKLRRGGP

-25 ADDIDK
+25 ADDMDK

-69 PYAQNIKKLKP
+69 PYVKDINKLKP
-80 FMKPAGAVAGIA
+80 FMKPAGVVAGIA
-92 ALPVIGQ
+92 SLPVIGQ

-141 GYEPRIVAGGLRR
+141 GYDPRIVAGSLRR
-154 GVNTFLDYLSP
+154 G
-165 DIIFGKD
+165 
-172 SNLAGAF
+172 LANVIPFKNPLLEG
-179 PGLGKEFLTGEYQN
+179 TYQN
-193 PNLLRGG
+193 PNILRGG

-213 AKDQLGLGLAG
+213 AKDQLGLGPAG

-230 KTTRAGEITTGQ
+230 KTTRAGEITTAQ
-242 KVSRWLD
+242 KVGRWLD

-260 KDVDSAKVFI
+260 KDTDSAKMFI

-276 EGVKN
+276 EGIKN

-308 SLPPPGLTDEQKKA
+308 SLPEPGLTDEQKKA

-328 LRDANKE
+328 LRDADKE
-335 IVRSQAI
+335 ILRSQAI
-342 RGKNI
+342 RGNPI

-379 RVLEEEKQ
+379 RLVEEDKKK
-387 RKFDL
+387 KFDL
-392 EKAKAVGSGYNKTQ
+392 EKAKIDGTGYNKTPRTVDFGMDTKLAIYDPTPGGLAKGAKPYITDEQ
-406 AARKFNS
+406 YLDASSAITTSIENYNEIVQRFDELENFLIS
-413 DLDFYIYEPTSP
+413 DDLTSLG
-425 NAVDSMGNK
+425 AYLKTLGTRTATA
-434 LNEKMTDSEFGRV
+434 L
-447 SGIVSQGLR
+447 SGIDDLASSQD
-456 KHQEIDQYFD
+456 KY
-466 DMIQSVENNN
+466 N
-476 LTGLGSILGKY
+476 SI
-487 TARGIN
+487 
-493 ALTGLDMMS
+493 
-502 DLEQYQSVAK
+502 AK
-512 AIQAYFTA
+512 AVQAYFTKDF
-520 QILQESGR
+520 LQESGR
-528 TISDGDRQRVEDLFA
+528 TISNIDRELINQIMPQIGLNSIGISQDL
-543 NISWKNLGQPR
+543 
-554 QVLLEKINRA
+554 LLEKLRNAKEQITQKLDEKGSRLNA
-564 RGIISQSQADL
+564 LG
-575 VADFNMLEI
+575 I
-584 YNPNQYRAF
+584 YNPKMAQQF
-593 MKNQEKIDQDLNEEE
+593 ILSQQEEI
-608 AQELETRKQQIG
+608 ELDKLRKQQDF

>member
-1 VYRTTGIAKLRRGGP
+1 MAVYRTTGIAKLRRGGP

-25 ADDIDK
+25 ADDMDK

-69 PYAQNIKKLKP
+69 PYAKNINKLKP

-141 GYEPRIVAGGLRR
+141 GYDPRIVAGSLRR
-154 GVNTFLDYLSP
+154 GLAN
-165 DIIFGKD
+165 IIPGK
-172 SNLAGAF
+172 NPLLEG
-179 PGLGKEFLTGEYQN
+179 TYQN

-230 KTTRAGEITTGQ
+230 KTTRAGEITTAQ
-242 KVSRWLD
+242 KVGRWLD

-260 KDVDSAKVFI
+260 KDTDSAKMFI

-276 EGVKN
+276 EGIKN

-295 ADEERPPKAPEDE
+295 VDEERPPKAPEDE

-342 RGKNI
+342 RGKTI

-379 RVLEEEKQ
+379 RVVEEDKQ

-392 EKAKAVGSGYNKTQ
+392 ERAKALGSGYNKKQ

-413 DLDFYIYEPTSP
+413 GLDFYVYEPTSP
-425 NAVDSMGNK
+425 NAVDSSGNR

-447 SGIVSQGLR
+447 SGLVSQGLR
-456 KHQEIDQYFD
+456 KHQEVDQYFD
-466 DMIQSVENNN
+466 DMIESVENNN
-476 LTGLGSILGKY
+476 LTGLGSLLGKY

-493 ALTGLDMMS
+493 ALTGLDMLS
-502 DLEQYQSVAK
+502 DVEQYQSIAE

-520 QILQESGR
+520 EILQESGR
-528 TISDGDRQRVEDLFA
+528 TISDADRRRVQDLFA
-543 NISWKNLGQPR
+543 NITWRNVGQPR

-564 RGIISQSQADL
+564 RGIINQSKADL

-584 YNPNQYRAF
+584 YNPTQYKLF

-608 AQELETRKQQIG
+608 AQELETRKKQIG

>member
-25 ADDIDK
+25 ADDMDK

-69 PYAQNIKKLKP
+69 PYVKDINKLKP
-80 FMKPAGAVAGIA
+80 FMKPAGVVAGIA
-92 ALPVIGQ
+92 SLPVIGQ

-141 GYEPRIVAGGLRR
+141 GYDPRIVAGSLRR
-154 GVNTFLDYLSP
+154 G
-165 DIIFGKD
+165 
-172 SNLAGAF
+172 LANVIPFKNPLLEG
-179 PGLGKEFLTGEYQN
+179 TYQN
-193 PNLLRGG
+193 PNILRGG

-230 KTTRAGEITTGQ
+230 KTTRAGEITTAQ
-242 KVSRWLD
+242 KVGRWLD

-260 KDVDSAKVFI
+260 KDTDSAKMFI

-276 EGVKN
+276 EGIKN

-328 LRDANKE
+328 LRDADKE
-335 IVRSQAI
+335 ILRSQAI
-342 RGKNI
+342 RGNPI

-379 RVLEEEKQ
+379 RLVEEDKKK
-387 RKFDL
+387 KFDL
-392 EKAKAVGSGYNKTQ
+392 EKAKIDGTGYNKTPRTVDFGMDTKLAIYDPTPGGLAKGAKPYITDEQ
-406 AARKFNS
+406 YLDASSAITTSIENYNEIVQRFDELENFLIS
-413 DLDFYIYEPTSP
+413 DDLTSLG
-425 NAVDSMGNK
+425 AYLKTLGTRTATA
-434 LNEKMTDSEFGRV
+434 L
-447 SGIVSQGLR
+447 SGIDDLASSQD
-456 KHQEIDQYFD
+456 KY
-466 DMIQSVENNN
+466 N
-476 LTGLGSILGKY
+476 SI
-487 TARGIN
+487 
-493 ALTGLDMMS
+493 
-502 DLEQYQSVAK
+502 AK
-512 AIQAYFTA
+512 AVQAYFTKDF
-520 QILQESGR
+520 LQESGR
-528 TISDGDRQRVEDLFA
+528 TISNIDRELINQIMPQIGLNSIGISQDL
-543 NISWKNLGQPR
+543 
-554 QVLLEKINRA
+554 LLEKLRNAKEQITQKLDEKGSRLNA
-564 RGIISQSQADL
+564 LG
-575 VADFNMLEI
+575 I
-584 YNPNQYRAF
+584 YNPKMAQQF
-593 MKNQEKIDQDLNEEE
+593 ILSQQEEI
-608 AQELETRKQQIG
+608 ELDKLRKQQDF

>member
-1 VYRTTGIAKLRRGGP
+1 MYRTTGIAKLRRGGP

-69 PYAQNIKKLKP
+69 PYAKNINKLKP

-99 NPELNPFL
+99 NPELNPFS

-141 GYEPRIVAGGLRR
+141 GYDPRIVAGSLRR
-154 GVNTFLDYLSP
+154 G
-165 DIIFGKD
+165 
-172 SNLAGAF
+172 LANVIPFKNPLLEG
-179 PGLGKEFLTGEYQN
+179 TYQN
-193 PNLLRGG
+193 PNILRGG

-230 KTTRAGEITTGQ
+230 KATRAGEITTAQ
-242 KVSRWLD
+242 KVGRWLD

-260 KDVDSAKVFI
+260 KDTDSAKMFI

-276 EGVKN
+276 EGIKN

-308 SLPPPGLTDEQKKA
+308 SLPEPGLTDEQKKA

-328 LRDANKE
+328 LRDADKE
-335 IVRSQAI
+335 ILRSQAI
-342 RGKNI
+342 RGNPI

-379 RVLEEEKQ
+379 RLVEEDKK

-392 EKAKAVGSGYNKTQ
+392 EKAKIDGTGYNKTPRTVDFGMDTKLAIYDPTPGGLAKGAKPYITDEQ
-406 AARKFNS
+406 YLDASSAITTSIENYNEIVQRFDELENFLIS
-413 DLDFYIYEPTSP
+413 DDLTSLG
-425 NAVDSMGNK
+425 AYLKTLGTRTATA
-434 LNEKMTDSEFGRV
+434 L
-447 SGIVSQGLR
+447 SGIDDLASSQD
-456 KHQEIDQYFD
+456 KY
-466 DMIQSVENNN
+466 N
-476 LTGLGSILGKY
+476 SI
-487 TARGIN
+487 
-493 ALTGLDMMS
+493 
-502 DLEQYQSVAK
+502 AK
-512 AIQAYFTA
+512 AVQAYFTKDF
-520 QILQESGR
+520 LQESGR
-528 TISDGDRQRVEDLFA
+528 TISNIDRELINQIMPQIGLNSVGISQDL
-543 NISWKNLGQPR
+543 
-554 QVLLEKINRA
+554 LLEKLRNAKEQITQKLDEKGSRLNA
-564 RGIISQSQADL
+564 LG
-575 VADFNMLEI
+575 I
-584 YNPNQYRAF
+584 YNPKMAQQF
-593 MKNQEKIDQDLNEEE
+593 ILSQQEEI
-608 AQELETRKQQIG
+608 ELDKSRKQQDF

>member
-25 ADDIDK
+25 ADDMDK

-69 PYAQNIKKLKP
+69 PYAKNINKLKP

-141 GYEPRIVAGGLRR
+141 GYDPRIVAGSLRR
-154 GVNTFLDYLSP
+154 GLAN
-165 DIIFGKD
+165 IIPGK
-172 SNLAGAF
+172 NPLLEG
-179 PGLGKEFLTGEYQN
+179 TYQN

-230 KTTRAGEITTGQ
+230 KTTRAGEITTAQ
-242 KVSRWLD
+242 KVGRWLD

-260 KDVDSAKVFI
+260 KDTDSAKMFI

-276 EGVKN
+276 EGIKN

-295 ADEERPPKAPEDE
+295 VDEERPPKAPEDE

-342 RGKNI
+342 RGKTI

-379 RVLEEEKQ
+379 RVVEEDKQ

-392 EKAKAVGSGYNKTQ
+392 ERAKALGSGYNKKQ

-413 DLDFYIYEPTSP
+413 GLDFYVYEPTSP
-425 NAVDSMGNK
+425 NAVDSSGNR

-447 SGIVSQGLR
+447 SGLVSQGLR
-456 KHQEIDQYFD
+456 KHQEVDQYFD
-466 DMIQSVENNN
+466 DMIESVENNN
-476 LTGLGSILGKY
+476 LTGLGSLLGKY

-493 ALTGLDMMS
+493 ALTGLDMLS
-502 DLEQYQSVAK
+502 DVEQYQSIAE

-520 QILQESGR
+520 EILQESGR
-528 TISDGDRQRVEDLFA
+528 TISDADRRRVQDLFA
-543 NISWKNLGQPR
+543 NITWRNVGQPR

-564 RGIISQSQADL
+564 RGIINQSKADL

-584 YNPNQYRAF
+584 YNPTQYKLF

-608 AQELETRKQQIG
+608 AQELETRKKQIG

>member
-1 VYRTTGIAKLRRGGP
+1 MAVYRTTGIAKLRRGGP

-25 ADDIDK
+25 ADDMDK

-69 PYAQNIKKLKP
+69 PYVKDINKLKP
-80 FMKPAGAVAGIA
+80 FMKPAGVVAGIA
-92 ALPVIGQ
+92 SLPVIGQ

-141 GYEPRIVAGGLRR
+141 GYDPRIVAGSLRR
-154 GVNTFLDYLSP
+154 G
-165 DIIFGKD
+165 
-172 SNLAGAF
+172 LANVIPFKNPLLEG
-179 PGLGKEFLTGEYQN
+179 TYQN
-193 PNLLRGG
+193 PNILRGG

-230 KTTRAGEITTGQ
+230 KTTRAGEITTAQ
-242 KVSRWLD
+242 KVGRWLD

-260 KDVDSAKVFI
+260 KDTDSAKMFI

-276 EGVKN
+276 EGIKN

-328 LRDANKE
+328 LRDSDIE
-335 IVRSQAI
+335 ILRSQAI
-342 RGKNI
+342 RGNPI

-379 RVLEEEKQ
+379 RLVEEDK
-387 RKFDL
+387 KKKLDL
-392 EKAKAVGSGYNKTQ
+392 ETMKAVGSGYNKTTKQ
-406 AARKFNS
+406 RILGKQDDK
-413 DLDFYIYEPTSP
+413 DLYLNVYEPTNPLGTTQPIITDVEYDRVTNILEDRISGAEAMMARFDELEALLDSTNITSLYSYLKNYGTKAV
-425 NAVDSMGNK
+425 NAVLPGS
-434 LNEKMTDSEFGRV
+434 
-447 SGIVSQGLR
+447 
-456 KHQEIDQYFD
+456 
-466 DMIQSVENNN
+466 
-476 LTGLGSILGKY
+476 LTGS
-487 TARGIN
+487 AQ
-493 ALTGLDMMS
+493 
-502 DLEQYQSVAK
+502 EQYQSIAK
-512 AIQAYFTA
+512 ALQAYFT
-520 QILQESGR
+520 QDLLKESGR
-528 TISDGDRQRVEDLFA
+528 TISNVDRQ
-543 NISWKNLGQPR
+543 
-554 QVLLEKINRA
+554 
-564 RGIISQSQADL
+564 L
-575 VADFNMLEI
+575 VADIFGNITEKNIGTSPETIKKKLMNAKEQLGARNQEYYTI
-584 YNPNQYRAF
+584 LDSVGLYNPKRYKTTNKNYRDQIADLTTKETEELNAF
-593 MKNQEKIDQDLNEEE
+593 RQSNVGK
-608 AQELETRKQQIG
+608 

>member
-1 VYRTTGIAKLRRGGP
+1 MYRTTGIAKLRRGGP

-25 ADDIDK
+25 ADDMDK

-69 PYAQNIKKLKP
+69 TYVKDINKLKP
-80 FMKPAGAVAGIA
+80 FMKPAGVVAGIA
-92 ALPVIGQ
+92 SLPVIGQ

-141 GYEPRIVAGGLRR
+141 GYDPRIVAGSLRR
-154 GVNTFLDYLSP
+154 G
-165 DIIFGKD
+165 
-172 SNLAGAF
+172 LANVIPFKNPLLEG
-179 PGLGKEFLTGEYQN
+179 TYQN
-193 PNLLRGG
+193 PNILRGG

-230 KTTRAGEITTGQ
+230 KTTRAGEITTAQ
-242 KVSRWLD
+242 KVGRWLD

-260 KDVDSAKVFI
+260 KDTDSAKMFI

-276 EGVKN
+276 EGIKN

-328 LRDANKE
+328 LRDADKE
-335 IVRSQAI
+335 ILRSQAI
-342 RGKNI
+342 RGNPI

-379 RVLEEEKQ
+379 RLVEEDKKK
-387 RKFDL
+387 KFDL
-392 EKAKAVGSGYNKTQ
+392 EKAKIDGTGYNKTPRTVDFGMDTKLAIYDPTPGGLAKGAKPYITDEQ
-406 AARKFNS
+406 YLDASSAITTSIENYNEIVQRFDELENFLIS
-413 DLDFYIYEPTSP
+413 DDLTSLG
-425 NAVDSMGNK
+425 AYLKTLGTRTATA
-434 LNEKMTDSEFGRV
+434 L
-447 SGIVSQGLR
+447 SGIDDLASSQD
-456 KHQEIDQYFD
+456 KY
-466 DMIQSVENNN
+466 N
-476 LTGLGSILGKY
+476 SI
-487 TARGIN
+487 
-493 ALTGLDMMS
+493 
-502 DLEQYQSVAK
+502 AK
-512 AIQAYFTA
+512 AVQAYFTKDF
-520 QILQESGR
+520 LQESGR
-528 TISDGDRQRVEDLFA
+528 TISNIDRELINQIMPQIGLNSIGISQDL
-543 NISWKNLGQPR
+543 
-554 QVLLEKINRA
+554 LLEKLRNAKEQITQKLDEKGSRLNA
-564 RGIISQSQADL
+564 LG
-575 VADFNMLEI
+575 I
-584 YNPNQYRAF
+584 YNPKMAQQF
-593 MKNQEKIDQDLNEEE
+593 ILSQQEEI
-608 AQELETRKQQIG
+608 ELDKLRKQQDF

>member
-1 VYRTTGIAKLRRGGP
+1 MYRTTGIAKLRRGGP

-25 ADDIDK
+25 ADDMDK

-69 PYAQNIKKLKP
+69 PYAKNISKLKP

-141 GYEPRIVAGGLRR
+141 GYDPRIVAGSLRR
-154 GVNTFLDYLSP
+154 G
-165 DIIFGKD
+165 
-172 SNLAGAF
+172 LANVIPFKNPLLEG
-179 PGLGKEFLTGEYQN
+179 TYQN

-230 KTTRAGEITTGQ
+230 KTTRAGEITTAQ
-242 KVSRWLD
+242 KVGRWLD

-260 KDVDSAKVFI
+260 KDTDSAKMFI

-276 EGVKN
+276 EGIKN

-328 LRDANKE
+328 LRDADKE
-335 IVRSQAI
+335 ILRSQAI
-342 RGKNI
+342 RGKTI

-379 RVLEEEKQ
+379 RLVEEDKKK
-387 RKFDL
+387 KFDL
-392 EKAKAVGSGYNKTQ
+392 EKAKIDGTGYNKTPRTVDFGMDTKLAIYDPTPSGLAKGAKPYITDEQ
-406 AARKFNS
+406 YLDASSAITTSIENYNEIVQRFDELENFLINDDLTSLGAYLKTLGARTATA
-413 DLDFYIYEPTSP
+413 L
-425 NAVDSMGNK
+425 
-434 LNEKMTDSEFGRV
+434 
-447 SGIVSQGLR
+447 SGIDDLASSQD
-456 KHQEIDQYFD
+456 KY
-466 DMIQSVENNN
+466 N
-476 LTGLGSILGKY
+476 SI
-487 TARGIN
+487 
-493 ALTGLDMMS
+493 
-502 DLEQYQSVAK
+502 AK
-512 AIQAYFTA
+512 AVQAYFTKDF
-520 QILQESGR
+520 LQESGR
-528 TISDGDRQRVEDLFA
+528 TISNIDRELINQIMPQIGLNSVGISQDL
-543 NISWKNLGQPR
+543 
-554 QVLLEKINRA
+554 LLEKLRNAKEQITQKLDEKGSRLNA
-564 RGIISQSQADL
+564 LG
-575 VADFNMLEI
+575 I
-584 YNPNQYRAF
+584 YNPKMAQQF
-593 MKNQEKIDQDLNEEE
+593 ILSQQEEIELDKLRKEQDF
-608 AQELETRKQQIG
+608 

>member
-1 VYRTTGIAKLRRGGP
+1 MAVYRTTGIAKLRRGGP

-25 ADDIDK
+25 ADDMDK

-69 PYAQNIKKLKP
+69 TYVKDINKLKP
-80 FMKPAGAVAGIA
+80 FMKPAGVVAGIA
-92 ALPVIGQ
+92 SLPVIGQ

-141 GYEPRIVAGGLRR
+141 GYDPRIVAGSLRR
-154 GVNTFLDYLSP
+154 G
-165 DIIFGKD
+165 
-172 SNLAGAF
+172 LANVIPFKNPLLEG
-179 PGLGKEFLTGEYQN
+179 TYQN
-193 PNLLRGG
+193 PNILRGG

-230 KTTRAGEITTGQ
+230 KTTRAGEITTAQ
-242 KVSRWLD
+242 KVGRWLD

-260 KDVDSAKVFI
+260 KDTDSAKMFI

-276 EGVKN
+276 EGIKN

-328 LRDANKE
+328 LRDADKE
-335 IVRSQAI
+335 ILRSQAI
-342 RGKNI
+342 RGNPI

-379 RVLEEEKQ
+379 RLVEEDKKK
-387 RKFDL
+387 KFDL
-392 EKAKAVGSGYNKTQ
+392 EKAKIDGTGYNKTPRTVDFGMDTKLAIYDPTPGGLAKGAKPYITDEQ
-406 AARKFNS
+406 YLDASSAITTSIENYNEIVQRFDELENFLIS
-413 DLDFYIYEPTSP
+413 DDLTSLG
-425 NAVDSMGNK
+425 AYLKTLGTRTATA
-434 LNEKMTDSEFGRV
+434 L
-447 SGIVSQGLR
+447 SGIDDLASSQD
-456 KHQEIDQYFD
+456 KY
-466 DMIQSVENNN
+466 N
-476 LTGLGSILGKY
+476 SI
-487 TARGIN
+487 
-493 ALTGLDMMS
+493 
-502 DLEQYQSVAK
+502 AK
-512 AIQAYFTA
+512 AVQAYFTKDF
-520 QILQESGR
+520 LQESGR
-528 TISDGDRQRVEDLFA
+528 TISNIDRELINQIMPQIGLNSIGISQDL
-543 NISWKNLGQPR
+543 
-554 QVLLEKINRA
+554 LLEKLRNAKEQITQKLDEKGSRLNA
-564 RGIISQSQADL
+564 LG
-575 VADFNMLEI
+575 I
-584 YNPNQYRAF
+584 YNPKMAQQF
-593 MKNQEKIDQDLNEEE
+593 ILSQQEEI
-608 AQELETRKQQIG
+608 ELDKLRKQQDF